1 MRQGR
6 TLRTVLLATSAL
18 VPFGLVPAHSNPQGG
33 QVVGGSASIST
44 QGSTTTITQSTDRAV
59 INWNTFNINAGET
72 TRFIQPNSGSVALN
86 RVTGGLGPSTIYG
99 TLTANGQVWIINPAG
114 ILIGS
119 GAVVNTEIGRAHV

>member
-1 MRQGR
+1 MSPVSSSLRRRGISMRQGR

-72 TRFIQPNSGSVALN
+72 TRFIQPVLH
-86 RVTGGLGPSTIYG
+86 RTQQT
-99 TLTANGQVWIINPAG
+99 
-114 ILIGS
+114 
-119 GAVVNTEIGRAHV
+119 HV

>member
-1 MRQGR
+1 MSPVSSSLRRRGISMRQGR

-72 TRFIQPNSGSVALN
+72 TRFIQPNSGSVALTT
-86 RVTGGLGPSTIYG
+86 RIR
-99 TLTANGQVWIINPAG
+99 PA
-114 ILIGS
+114 
-119 GAVVNTEIGRAHV
+119 